1 MRLPADGGDGH
12 LRVLPDAATLA
23 TTVAG
28 DLLGRLAAAQQRGD
42 LPHVVLTG
50 GSVAEEVHREVARLG
65 AGSAVDW
72 SRVEV
77 WWGDERFVDR
87 DSEER
92 NERGARRALLDQLPL
107 DPHRVHPVPAADEV
121 ADVEAAASAYAVELA
136 AHGPA
141 EGGHFE
147 VVMLGLGP
155 DGHIASL
162 FPGLPQV
169 RVDDRT
175 VVAVTGSPKPPPER
189 VSLTAP
195 ALSRT
200 RGAWFLVSGEG
211 KARAVADT
219 LTADPA
225 DPTAADRTPA
235 VRLHGVAERRWYVDD
250 AAASRLPTR

>member
-1 MRLPADGGDGH
+1 MTIPTAGGGVH
-12 LRVLPDAATLA
+12 LRVLPDPATLA

-28 DLLGRLAAAQQRGD
+28 DLLGRLAAAQQRGE

-50 GSVAEEVHREVARLG
+50 GAIAEEVHRELARLG
-65 AGSAVDW
+65 PGSAVDW
-72 SRVEV
+72 SGVEV
-77 WWGDERFVDR
+77 WWGDERFVARGSD
-87 DSEER
+87 ER
-92 NERGARRALLDQLPL
+92 NERRARRALLDHLPL
-107 DPHRVHPVPAADEV
+107 DPRRVHPVPAADEV
-121 ADVEAAASAYAVELA
+121 DDVAAAASAYAADLA

-141 EGGHFE
+141 DGGHFE

-162 FPGLPQV
+162 FPGQPQV
-169 RVDDRT
+169 GVDDRPT
-175 VVAVTGSPKPPPER
+175 VAVTGSPKPPPER

-219 LTADPA
+219 LAADPA

-235 VRLHGVAERRWYVDD
+235 VRLHGVAERRWYVDA
-250 AAASRLPTR
+250 AAASRLPG